1 MVPTRIEVSQKVLD
15 HPQEIIFA
23 SLRLRDFA
31 FFPAIIAIGSIGD
44 SAKLPVNSMG
54 ADQTNLM
61 ARLDRLQ
68 MLVVTGKGGVG
79 KSTVTAALGAHLA
92 NRGRKVLLIEVDP
105 RENLHQLL
113 DTPPSGGEIVEA
125 ASRLWLQHLEP
136 RRLLDDLVREKLKV
150 GALVRK
156 VLASPVHLHFTE
168 GAPGLKQT
176 AVFGRALRMVEGY
189 GPKELR
195 RPDVVILDA
204 PASGHG
210 IAWMA
215 APQLVSEVISSGP
228 IGNMASRDRVLSGRP
243 GSIRFSHRHHRRGN
257 AGAGGVGAPRGDVD
271 AARPSARAGGRQLGL
286 SAGAEAARQG
296 RRCDPSVDPATT
308 GQRGGAGPPGRRMGW
323 ADRRDTAR
331 ADRCRAGA
339 RGCGRRA
346 PERLVRGP

>member
-1 MVPTRIEVSQKVLD
+1 
-15 HPQEIIFA
+15 
-23 SLRLRDFA
+23 
-31 FFPAIIAIGSIGD
+31 
-44 SAKLPVNSMG
+44 MG
-54 ADQTNLM
+54 ADQTNVL
-61 ARLDRLQ
+61 ARLDQLQ
-68 MLVVTGKGGVG
+68 LLVVTGKGGVG
-79 KSTVTAALGAHLA
+79 KSTVSAALGAHLA

-125 ASRLWLQHLEP
+125 ASHLWLQHIDP
-136 RRLLDDLVREKLKV
+136 RELLDDLVREKLKV

-176 AVFGRALRMVEGY
+176 AVFGRALRMVEGH

-228 IGNMASRDRVLSGRP
+228 IGKMAAEIAAFLADKERF
-243 GSIRFSHRHHRRGN
+243 GSIVVTTAEEMPVQEVLELLEAMSTRLDRRPELVVVN
-257 AGAGGVGAPRGDVD
+257 SVYPPAPKPRARDDDATRLWIRRRQVNDAELARLVAGFDGPV
-271 AARPSARAGGRQLGL
+271 
-286 SAGAEAARQG
+286 AEIPLEPI
-296 RRCDPSVDPATT
+296 D
-308 GQRGGAGPPGRRMGW
+308 AGPVLVGVVGEHL
-323 ADRRDTAR
+323 T
-331 ADRCRAGA
+331 GA
-339 RGCGRRA
+339 FEDIDGS
-346 PERLVRGP
+346 P

>member
-1 MVPTRIEVSQKVLD
+1 M
-15 HPQEIIFA
+15 
-23 SLRLRDFA
+23 
-31 FFPAIIAIGSIGD
+31 
-44 SAKLPVNSMG
+44 SAKLRIESMG
-54 ADQTNLM
+54 ILN
-61 ARLDRLQ
+61 RLDRLQ

-228 IGNMASRDRVLSGRP
+228 IGNMATEIASFLADRDRFGSVIVTTAEEMPVQEALELLEAMSTRLDRRP
-243 GSIRFSHRHHRRGN
+243 ELVVVNSVYPPAPKPRAKDDDATRLWIRRRQVN
-257 AGAGGVGAPRGDVD
+257 EAELARLAAGWDGPI
-271 AARPSARAGGRQLGL
+271 
-286 SAGAEAARQG
+286 AEIPLEPI
-296 RRCDPSVDPATT
+296 D
-308 GQRGGAGPPGRRMGW
+308 AGPVLVGVVGEHLRDSFE
-323 ADRRDTAR
+323 DR
-331 ADRCRAGA
+331 
-339 RGCGRRA
+339 
-346 PERLVRGP
+346 

>member
-1 MVPTRIEVSQKVLD
+1 
-15 HPQEIIFA
+15 
-23 SLRLRDFA
+23 
-31 FFPAIIAIGSIGD
+31 
-44 SAKLPVNSMG
+44 MG
-54 ADQTNLM
+54 AGQTNLM

-79 KSTVTAALGAHLA
+79 KSTVTAALGALVA

-113 DTPPSGGEIVEA
+113 DTSPSGGEIVEA
-125 ASRLWLQHLEP
+125 ASNLWLQHLDP
-136 RRLLDDLVREKLKV
+136 RELLDDLVREKLKV

-156 VLASPVHLHFTE
+156 VLESPVHLHFTE

-176 AVFGRALRMVEGY
+176 AVFGRALRMVEGH

-228 IGNMASRDRVLSGRP
+228 IGKMAAEIATFLADTERFGSVVVTTAEEMPVHEVLELLDAMRTRLDRRPELVVVNSVYPPAPEPHAGDDEATRLWIRRRQVNEDELARLVKVWDGPIAEIPLEPIDAGPVLV
-243 GSIRFSHRHHRRGN
+243 
-257 AGAGGVGAPRGDVD
+257 GVVGEHL
-271 AARPSARAGGRQLGL
+271 ARALEG
-286 SAGAEAARQG
+286 S
-296 RRCDPSVDPATT
+296 
-308 GQRGGAGPPGRRMGW
+308 
-323 ADRRDTAR
+323 
-331 ADRCRAGA
+331 
-339 RGCGRRA
+339 
-346 PERLVRGP
+346 